1 MGPAMNWNELGDTL
15 LELVSSVVLD
25 GPGDLVV
32 TDAELSVPLE
42 IQLGRR
48 QGRLVLFAQPPHSRW
63 RSGFL
68 PATHMSR
75 LTVGP
80 RSGDGE

>member
-1 MGPAMNWNELGDTL
+1 MSWSELGDSL
-15 LELVSSVVLD
+15 FDLVSGIVEPVAD
-25 GPGDLVV
+25 GVVV
-32 TDAELSVPLE
+32 TEADLSVPLE

-48 QGRLVLFAQPPHSRW
+48 ADRLVLFAQPPHSRW

-75 LTVGP
+75 LTITL
-80 RSGDGE
+80 RSGDGR